1 MLSFAIPIFLGAF
14 LLFLVQPLLGR
25 YILPWFGG
33 GPSVWTSCMLFFQ
46 ALLLGGYA
54 YAHALSTRVR
64 PSRQAQIH
72 LALLAV
78 SLLALPL
85 DPDAELWRDANEA
98 DPTGTILL
106 LLLVTAGLP
115 YVILSATSPLLQH
128 WFHRVHPQAS
138 PYRLYALSNAGSLL
152 ALLGYPFF
160 VEPVL
165 TVRRQADG
173 WSLGYVLFAAACA
186 WSAWSFWGALSKD
199 DHAETIVAGETPS
212 SRRVFSWLALA
223 TVGSTLL
230 LATTNQMSQEVAV
243 VPFLWVLPLTLYLL
257 SFILCFESDGW
268 YRRSVYGFGLAGAV
282 PLACLASSPVTSGI
296 FSLQAQIAVFSLTM
310 FVGCMVCHGELAAGR
325 PSGEQATG
333 FYLWVALGG
342 ALGGLLVALV
352 APRVFPGYWE
362 YPLSLAAACLLG
374 LGAWIRAKGWRMDW
388 GAPKAFAAPPPALLV
403 ALFTVGYV
411 FSTQAADDVRTADRN
426 FYGVL
431 RVHQEEDERG
441 PYLRLT
447 HGKTEHGTQY
457 LDDLLAAVPT
467 TYFGEGTGAELAL
480 ERHPLR
486 AQSQPLRIGVIG
498 LGAGTLA
505 AYGQPGDTLRFYEI
519 NPQVIAVAR
528 DEFRYLS
535 DSPAS
540 VDVVEGDARIQME
553 RELDSDTPPVYD
565 VLIVDAFSSGA
576 IPLHLLTGEAGEVYA
591 RLLTEDGLLLFHIS
605 NRFLDLAPVL
615 EGMADRLG
623 MRSIR
628 VESTGDNDRSL
639 NAATWM
645 LMTRNQAFLSDAV
658 VQSAAAPGAAK
669 SLDWTDDFAGLWQ
682 VLR

>member
-33 GPSVWTSCMLFFQ
+33 GPSIWTSCMLFFQ

-54 YAHALSTRVR
+54 YAHLLSTKLK
-64 PSRQAQIH
+64 PSRQAQVH
-72 LALLAV
+72 MALLAL

-85 DPDAELWRDANEA
+85 DPDGELWRNADDA

-128 WFHRVHPQAS
+128 WFHRAAPAQS

-152 ALLGYPFF
+152 ALLGYPFLI
-160 VEPVL
+160 EPLL

-173 WSLGYVLFAAACA
+173 WSLGYVLFVAACS
-186 WSAWSFWGALSKD
+186 WSAWRFWGVAAD
-199 DHAETIVAGETPS
+199 RVAETPQGEAPS
-212 SRRVFSWLALA
+212 RGRVTSWLALA

-243 VPFLWVLPLTLYLL
+243 VPFLWILPLTLYLL

-268 YRRSVYGFGLAGAV
+268 YRRSLYGFGLAGAV

-296 FSLQAQIAVFSLTM
+296 FSLESQIVVFSITM
-310 FVGCMVCHGELAAGR
+310 FIGCMVCHGELAARR
-325 PSGEQATG
+325 PPGEQATG

-342 ALGGLLVALV
+342 ALGGVLVALV

-374 LGAWIRAKGWRMDW
+374 LGSWIRAVGWHADW
-388 GAPKAFAAPPPALLV
+388 KAPRAFAAPPPALLV

-411 FSTQAADDVRTADRN
+411 FSTQAADDLRSAERN

-431 RVHQEEDERG
+431 RVDEEADGRG
-441 PYLRLT
+441 EYRRLT

-457 LDDLLAAVPT
+457 LDEQLARIPT
-467 TYFGEGTGAELAL
+467 TYFGEGTGAALAL
-480 ERHPLR
+480 
-486 AQSQPLRIGVIG
+486 QYQPFRRKNGALRIGVIG

-505 AYGQPGDTLRFYEI
+505 SYAQEGDWLRFYEI
-519 NPQVIAVAR
+519 NPAVVRIAEE
-528 DEFRYLS
+528 DFRYLS
-535 DSPAS
+535 DSGAEIE
-540 VDVVEGDARIQME
+540 VVEGDARIRME
-553 RELDSDTPPVYD
+553 RELSSDDPPVFD
-565 VLIVDAFSSGA
+565 ILIVDAFSSGA
-576 IPLHLLTGEAGEVYA
+576 IPIHLLTGEAGEVYA

-605 NRFLDLAPVL
+605 NRFLNLAPVL
-615 EGMADRLG
+615 KGMGDRLG
-623 MRSIR
+623 MESIR
-628 VESTGDNDRSL
+628 IESKGDSERSL

-645 LMTRNQAFLSDAV
+645 ILTRNATFLRDPEVASKAT
-658 VQSAAAPGAAK
+658 SA
-669 SLDWTDDFAGLWQ
+669 SEETLDWTDDFAGLWQ
-682 VLR
+682 ALR

>member
-54 YAHALSTRVR
+54 YAHLLSTRLK
-64 PSRQAQIH
+64 PSRQSQVHI
-72 LALLAV
+72 ALLAL

-85 DPDAELWRDANEA
+85 DPDGELWRNADEA

-128 WFHRVHPQAS
+128 WFHRSAPTQS

-152 ALLGYPFF
+152 ALLGYPFLI
-160 VEPVL
+160 EPLL

-173 WSLGYVLFAAACA
+173 WSLGYVVFAAACA
-186 WSAWSFWGALSKD
+186 WSAWSFWGIAAD
-199 DHAETIVAGETPS
+199 RVAETQAGETPS
-212 SRRVFSWLALA
+212 GGRVTSWLALA

-243 VPFLWVLPLTLYLL
+243 VPFLWILPLTLYLL

-268 YRRSVYGFGLAGAV
+268 YRRPLFGFALAGAV

-296 FSLQAQIAVFSLTM
+296 FSLEAQIVVFSVTM
-310 FVGCMVCHGELAAGR
+310 FVGCMVCHGELASRR

-342 ALGGLLVALV
+342 ALGGALVALV

-362 YPLSLAAACLLG
+362 YPLSLAAACLLA
-374 LGAWIRAKGWRMDW
+374 LGSWIRAVGWRADW
-388 GAPKAFAAPPPALLV
+388 TAPRAFVAPPPALLI

-411 FSTQAADDVRTADRN
+411 FSTQAADDLRSAERN

-431 RVHQEEDERG
+431 RVDEEADSRG
-441 PYLRLT
+441 AYRRLT

-457 LDDLLAAVPT
+457 LDSQLAAIPT
-467 TYFGEGTGAELAL
+467 TYFGEGTGAALAL
-480 ERHPLR
+480 EHHPLR
-486 AQSQPLRIGVIG
+486 QAGRPLRIGVIG

-505 AYGQPGDTLRFYEI
+505 SYAQPGDQLRFYEI
-519 NPQVIAVAR
+519 NPAVVRIAR
-528 DEFRYLS
+528 EDFRYLS
-535 DSPAS
+535 DSSAV
-540 VDVVEGDARIQME
+540 VDVVEGDARIRME
-553 RELDSDTPPVYD
+553 RELDSDDPPLFD
-565 VLIVDAFSSGA
+565 ILIVDAFSSGA
-576 IPLHLLTGEAGEVYA
+576 IPIHLLTGEAGEIYA
-591 RLLTEDGLLLFHIS
+591 RLLTEDGLLLFHVS

-615 EGMADRLG
+615 KGMADRLG
-623 MRSIR
+623 MDSIR
-628 VESTGDNDRSL
+628 IESTGDSERSL
-639 NAATWM
+639 NSATWM
-645 LMTRNQAFLSDAV
+645 ILTRNESFLGDSAV
-658 VQSAAAPGAAK
+658 TSRAAAGGEK
-669 SLDWTDDFAGLWQ
+669 ILDWTDDFAGLWHA
-682 VLR
+682 LR